1 MPNPFPTELRE
12 RAVRAYVEGDQSCEA
27 VAQQLSL
34 NAWTLLRWV
43 VRQRDTGTVEPL
55 PKGGGWRSPVDLEV
69 LHAVVKA
76 TPDATTDELTRAYNA
91 QVEPAR
97 RVHRSSILRAL
108 HREGYV
114 FKKNGRGRPNEIGRT
129 SKPRGPRSASGRR
142 R

>member
-12 RAVRAYVEGDQSCEA
+12 RAVRAYVEGDESCEA
-27 VAQQLSL
+27 VAEQLSL
-34 NAWTLLRWV
+34 NAWTLLRWII
-43 VRQRDTGTVEPL
+43 RHRETGTVEPL
-55 PKGGGWRSPVDLEV
+55 PKRGGWRSPVDREV
-69 LHAVVKA
+69 LHRVVQE

-91 QVEPAR
+91 QVDASY

-114 FKKNGRGRPNEIGRT
+114 FKKNGRGRPNGTVLT
-129 SKPRGPRSASGRR
+129 SKPRGSRSASGRR